1 MKKQDIQSSQQGT
14 GSSENRNDIRDAQKN
29 QTAYPDNNQEQDLA
43 HQAGLGRE
51 RMSSIEE
58 MGGLSGRDD
67 YAGGDNDGVSDQNT
81 NERTNR

>member
-1 MKKQDIQSSQQGT
+1 MKKQDIQTSQQGT
-14 GSSENRNDIRDAQKN
+14 GSSENRNDTRDAQKN
-29 QTAYPDNNQEQDLA
+29 QTAYPRKEQEQDIA
-43 HQAGLGRE
+43 YQAGLGRE

-67 YAGGDNDGVSDQNT
+67 YAGGDNDAMSDQNT